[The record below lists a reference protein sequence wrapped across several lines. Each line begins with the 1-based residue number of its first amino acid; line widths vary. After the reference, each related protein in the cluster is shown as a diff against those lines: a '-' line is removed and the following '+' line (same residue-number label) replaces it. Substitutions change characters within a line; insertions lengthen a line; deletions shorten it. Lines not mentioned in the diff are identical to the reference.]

1 MRPSPA
7 KPSRE
12 IARDLRDA
20 RGELDRRRAETALR
34 KMRSSGLSLRLTH
47 ARPHES
53 WTLSDGSPVT
63 GAAARILIADQ
74 RIVGVGDGL
83 FPATSQ
89 TFRVVDGDMGDVNNL
104 TRTKD

>member
-1 MRPSPA
+1 MRLSAA

-20 RGELDRRRAETALR
+20 RGELDRRRAERALR
-34 KMRSSGLSLRLTH
+34 KMWISDLSFRLTH

-53 WTLSDGSPVT
+53 WMLSDGSPVT
-63 GAAARILIADQ
+63 AARILIADQ
-74 RIVGVGDGL
+74 RVIGEGDGL
-83 FPATSQ
+83 FPGADQ
-89 TFRVVDGDMGDVNNL
+89 TFRVVDGEMGDVNNL